1 MTSKVDIIK
10 NLANKLNL
18 IDNNDLKGGESND
31 LDSLIELA
39 IEADLVSQ
47 SSYQDGGGDLDSV
60 LELANKTDLMNDISN
75 YQDGGDLD
83 SVFELGN
90 KINFIDQ
97 EAGDLDSLL
106 ELGKTAKLI

>member
-47 SSYQDGGGDLDSV
+47 SSYQDGGGGNLR
-60 LELANKTDLMNDISN
+60 ANALQIGYSN
-75 YQDGGDLD
+75 TNLTSENYIGIANSGAA
-83 SVFELGN
+83 N
-90 KINFIDQ
+90 INPSKVVTS
-97 EAGDLDSLL
+97 A
-106 ELGKTAKLI
+106 

>member
-39 IEADLVSQ
+39 YRSRFSKSIILPRWWW
-47 SSYQDGGGDLDSV
+47 
-60 LELANKTDLMNDISN
+60 
-75 YQDGGDLD
+75 
-83 SVFELGN
+83 
-90 KINFIDQ
+90 
-97 EAGDLDSLL
+97 
-106 ELGKTAKLI
+106 